1 MWFCVL
7 ARNVMS
13 GDGLLNFILIKISSV
28 KENWRVKNV
37 QYK

>member
-7 ARNVMS
+7 TGNVMS
-13 GDGLLNFILIKISSV
+13 DGLLNFILIKILSV